1 MKLKHI
7 IAVTVGAA
15 ALCAPSCDLDEK
27 FYSEVTP
34 DTFFTSPEST
44 YAVLCRPFTHWKW
57 YIGADRWYLQELTTD
72 EMVCPKRGSD
82 WYNSGEYY
90 RLHYHTW
97 SPDDR
102 FVVNT
107 YDGTTGGISRAL
119 EAKSDL
125 QGVDYNAIG
134 LNDAVKADH
143 INQLNAITAYFYMR
157 GLDYFGGMPIYYSVD
172 DDLCARSTARE
183 TYAHIETLLKDAIP
197 ALSKKTTLGASE
209 DGYIKQAAAA
219 ALLAQLYFNAVAYI
233 GEEHFDEC
241 AEICRDIIGGVY
253 GTYEL
258 DKTWYGPHC
267 FDNNTSPEVIWT
279 VPSENSKVEWNW
291 YFKYFYHYSSY
302 EYFGIE
308 TAGYNGFMLT
318 PSLDPQGRYYTQW
331 KLGNPYQKFNDKD
344 LRKKPYR
351 YLGSRK
357 YEGMF
362 LVGDQTNPN
371 NPSQQC
377 LGQKEYSGKVINL
390 VDQVARFSEV
400 GTKYNSVAE
409 LTSTMADG
417 EENSGVRLV
426 KAPQPNLDDKLLRWN
441 PDCPVIRL
449 SEIYYM
455 LAECELRAG
464 DKKTAAGL
472 INQVRGRNFEGGAD
486 PNPVTADNLDE
497 YRMLDEWMI
506 EFLGEGRRR
515 TDLILVGSYA
525 AQRQEQK
532 PVPDPQLGDLG
543 QQPDRAEPRLLIPGD
558 PGGSRLSGA
567 PGQDMNFKKPKK

>member
-233 GEEHFDEC
+233 AEEHFDEC

-515 TDLILVGSYA
+515 TDLIRWDKFVTESWWDHTPLNDKNKNLFPIPNSA
-525 AQRQEQK
+525 ISANNLIEQN
-532 PVPDPQLGDLG
+532 
-543 QQPDRAEPRLLIPGD
+543 PGY
-558 PGGSRLSGA
+558 
-567 PGQDMNFKKPKK
+567 

>member
-472 INQVRGRNFEGGAD
+472 INQVRWRNFEGGAD
-486 PNPVTADNLDE
+486 PNPETADNLDE

-515 TDLILVGSYA
+515 TDLIRWDKFVTESWWDHTPLNDKNKNLFPIPNSA
-525 AQRQEQK
+525 ISANNLIEQN
-532 PVPDPQLGDLG
+532 
-543 QQPDRAEPRLLIPGD
+543 PGY
-558 PGGSRLSGA
+558 
-567 PGQDMNFKKPKK
+567 

>member
-515 TDLILVGSYA
+515 TDLIRWDKFVTESWWDHTPLNDKNKNLFPIPNSA
-525 AQRQEQK
+525 ISANSLIEQN
-532 PVPDPQLGDLG
+532 
-543 QQPDRAEPRLLIPGD
+543 PGY
-558 PGGSRLSGA
+558 
-567 PGQDMNFKKPKK
+567 

>member
-357 YEGMF
+357 YAGMV

-515 TDLILVGSYA
+515 TDLIRWDKFVTESWWDHTPLNDKNKNLFPIPNSA
-525 AQRQEQK
+525 ISANNLIEQN
-532 PVPDPQLGDLG
+532 
-543 QQPDRAEPRLLIPGD
+543 PGY
-558 PGGSRLSGA
+558 
-567 PGQDMNFKKPKK
+567 

>member
-219 ALLAQLYFNAVAYI
+219 ALLAQLYFNAGAYI

-515 TDLILVGSYA
+515 TDLIRWDKFVTESWWDHTPLNDKNKNLFPIPNSA
-525 AQRQEQK
+525 ISANNLIEQN
-532 PVPDPQLGDLG
+532 
-543 QQPDRAEPRLLIPGD
+543 PGY
-558 PGGSRLSGA
+558 
-567 PGQDMNFKKPKK
+567 